1 MCSHVLLCLILLTH
15 ILLKQREGSPASSLS
30 AFRATSQIGGSLPSI
45 KDGTYSKSSSISSS
59 GPKGAYHSAS
69 SSDIGD
75 DLTREET
82 DDDSIFIDF
91 CLQETQSLSEAD
103 GISRKYYS
111 SFSFV
116 TKYSK

>member
-1 MCSHVLLCLILLTH
+1 M
-15 ILLKQREGSPASSLS
+15 LKQREGSPASSLS

-111 SFSFV
+111 NFSFV